1 MKEIKRVP
9 LSRLTAG
16 AHFTFMSN
24 ILARAEADAAVTGK
38 AGELVKALRAAVEEE
53 DGSMGL
59 SRKSLLT
66 DDIAKADRRRDAFY
80 SGYKKMVEGLAK
92 MEGTDA
98 AKTAAALLQHIR
110 DYRIKRA
117 FQLDRETGLL
127 TNFIADLQG
136 RYAAQV
142 EALSLTAFV
151 TGMKEA
157 NDSLREL
164 TLRRTEER
172 TGVRVGA
179 FKAARTAADAAYREL
194 VRMVNALAVVF
205 GEADYADFIDYCNT
219 EIASFRRQTPGKKA
233 DATGR
238 KKTRS
243 ADSASSPT
251 EDEAKTAGAEV
262 KTAAAAANTAET
274 EAKTTEA
281 EANTAE
287 AKVKTTTAAANTAA
301 AAAKSARAKA
311 SPTGANANLTDTA
324 SDTTETGAIT
334 TGAKAS
340 PPGDNGNSEDEEDTT
355 TKKGDTLWIKL

>member
-1 MKEIKRVP
+1 MKQIKRVP

-66 DDIAKADRRRDAFY
+66 DDIAKADRRRDVLY
-80 SGYKKMVEGLAK
+80 SGYKKAVEGIAK
-92 MEGTDA
+92 MEDTDM
-98 AKTAAALLQHIR
+98 AKTATVLLQHVR
-110 DYRIKRA
+110 DYRIKRSY
-117 FQLDRETGLL
+117 QLDRETGLL

-142 EALSLTAFV
+142 KALSLTAFV

-157 NDSLREL
+157 NDRLREY

-179 FKAARTAADAAYREL
+179 FKAARTAADTAYREL
-194 VRMVNALAVVF
+194 VRMVNALAVVL
-205 GEADYADFIDYCNT
+205 GEADYAAFIDYCNT
-219 EIASFRRQTPGKKA
+219 EIASFRRQTFGKKA
-233 DATGR
+233 DAPGR

-243 ADSASSPT
+243 ADSVSSPA
-251 EDEAKTAGAEV
+251 EDEAKTAEAEA
-262 KTAAAAANTAET
+262 KTATAAANTAGT
-274 EAKTTEA
+274 EAKTAET

-287 AKVKTTTAAANTAA
+287 AKVKTTAVAANTAA
-301 AAAKSARAKA
+301 ATARSARAKA
-311 SPTGANANLTDTA
+311 SPTGADANLTYTEA
-324 SDTTETGAIT
+324 KTTQDGTKAAED
-334 TGAKAS
+334 KAS

-355 TKKGDTLWIKL
+355 TGTNDTTQ